1 MNRNVNRNFAFGLVI
16 RRAQLEGP
24 SDVIADRSRIQII
37 RMTTPAEIPNGIG
50 CWKATRK
57 SCTRRC

>member
-1 MNRNVNRNFAFGLVI
+1 VI

-37 RMTTPAEIPNGIG
+37 RMTAAAEIPNGIG
-50 CWKATRK
+50 CWNATRK